1 MLMLLKCV
9 FIPNLKTRQ
18 MIYIDGLNKYLRS
31 YLIKKLCILEDIC
44 KKQGGPVLEEPGV
57 NNPDIYHAISVW
69 GVVK

>member
-1 MLMLLKCV
+1 
-9 FIPNLKTRQ
+9 

-44 KKQGGPVLEEPGV
+44 KKQGRPVLEEPGV